1 MAHPPAAIKAL
12 RDAGFRMTKARTA
25 IIAELTESEV
35 PLSADDLRQRL
46 EERGVS
52 ADRSTVYREIS
63 FLREQSLIHEIPLG
77 DGKLRYKAC
86 PSGDHHHII
95 CTGCSRTDA
104 VPLEQ
109 GFANYGSRIARSRDF
124 QLTRRSFELFGLC
137 SACRNKG

>member
-1 MAHPPAAIKAL
+1 MARSAAAIRAL
-12 RDAGFRMTKARTA
+12 RDAGFRMTRARAA
-25 IIAELTESEV
+25 IIAELTESAV
-35 PLSADDLRQRL
+35 PLSADDLRRRL
-46 EERGVS
+46 GKRGVA

-104 VPLEQ
+104 VPTEQ
-109 GFANYGSRIARSRDF
+109 GFANYGSRIAKSRGF
-124 QLTRRSFELFGLC
+124 HLTRRSFELFGLC
-137 SACRNKG
+137 SACRSKK